1 MYSANKRCGQTACS
15 SASSHKP
22 FLWEGLD
29 GFKVLLKTGGMACLQ
44 VPTPFLHH
52 SAPRVIT
59 GPLVRAW
66 RQSLASFPAL
76 SIFLRLDIHLQP
88 ICMACR
94 HYLVELCACSS
105 FCIISVEAV
114 LPESFGLICIC
125 ASSLV
130 PASSCGVL
138 FLLFYVRAMLSGCVW
153 LLLFCDSGAT
163 CRPSQEGLSGAVAGY
178 RCMLCSM
185 PSCRCIMPAVLLWK
199 CCCKSILAVS
209 LAV

>member
-1 MYSANKRCGQTACS
+1 MPTIVRVICFGVHRGLYSANKRCGQTACS

-29 GFKVLLKTGGMACLQ
+29 GFKVLPKTGGMACLQ

-59 GPLVRAW
+59 GPGVRAW

-130 PASSCGVL
+130 PASCLWCPLPSVL
-138 FLLFYVRAMLSGCVW
+138 RPGDVIWLRMAAALL
-153 LLLFCDSGAT
+153 
-163 CRPSQEGLSGAVAGY
+163 
-178 RCMLCSM
+178 
-185 PSCRCIMPAVLLWK
+185 
-199 CCCKSILAVS
+199 
-209 LAV
+209 